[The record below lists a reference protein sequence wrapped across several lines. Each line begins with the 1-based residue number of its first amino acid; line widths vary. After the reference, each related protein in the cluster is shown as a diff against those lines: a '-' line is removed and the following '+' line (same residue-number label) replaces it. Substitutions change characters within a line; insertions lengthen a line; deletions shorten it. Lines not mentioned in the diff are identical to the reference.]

1 MGALSLM
8 PFKGHERRKSNQDR
22 RQNPRSGKLDRR
34 RNHCVQCRYYAP
46 QSDVAGVCQKHQTMI
61 RADDYACVFFV
72 EATVSPLLT
81 SPEGDPPARAPKRR
95 ASDRDTQNSDDA

>member
-1 MGALSLM
+1 M

-34 RNHCVQCRYYAP
+34 RNHCFQCRYYAP

-72 EATVSPLLT
+72 ETLLDVIPPPT
-81 SPEGDPPARAPKRR
+81 LRGPDAQESDTDPEDEEE
-95 ASDRDTQNSDDA
+95 S